1 MAVPTKLQILEQ
13 YFGYPSFRPGQEE
26 LIDALLAGRD
36 AVGILPTG
44 AGKSLCY
51 QVPALLLEGIT
62 LVVSPLI
69 SLMRDQVAALVQN
82 GVRGAYLNSSLT
94 WGQYQKALHNA
105 RAGVYKIIYVAPERL
120 LTPEFL
126 DFAKSAP
133 IAMVA
138 VDEAHCV
145 SQWGQDF
152 RPSYLSIP
160 EFLAQLPRRPVV
172 AAFTATATPRV
183 REDILSLLELRDP
196 WVTVTSFDRPNLY
209 FEVRRPKDKLAELL
223 HGGLEDQERLRNQE
237 DFLYDRATVMVA
249 TNAFGMGIDKSNV
262 SFVIHYTM
270 PKDLESYYQEAGRA
284 GRDGS
289 PAQCFLLY
297 SGADVALNR
306 FLFTH
311 SDEGQYIEEEALE
324 QLNQQNEARLQ
335 AMIGYCHTTSCLR
348 EYILHYFGEHAPTQC
363 ANCQNCV
370 GHFSQ
375 VDVTK
380 EGRGLVSCVRYL
392 RERYGVTLVVEVA
405 RGSKSEKVLRQG
417 FDKLP
422 CYGSLKGVKES
433 TLRDVARALVLQG
446 YLEQTQGEY
455 PLLKL
460 GPQAESL
467 LNGQARVE
475 MRVRQ
480 SQGEPEKKPARKLPK
495 GDPQLFDRLRAVR
508 ARLSREQNVPM
519 YIIFSNAT
527 LEAMAAYQP
536 LTPAE
541 LLDVPGVGQAK
552 LQKYGQAFL
561 EEIRKWSV
569 FGGDSQVDGRRIR
582 KCGVPPLSIRARG
595 RRLNAAPVRKGSA
608 RARRGPS
615 EASVKVL
622 PAFSKAAGCGAAP
635 HDLALIGAQRM

>member
-1 MAVPTKLQILEQ
+1 MAKREVLRQ
-13 YFGYPSFRPGQEE
+13 YFGHSSFRPGQEA
-26 LIDALLAGRD
+26 LIDGILAGRD
-36 AVGILPTG
+36 ALGIMPTG
-44 AGKSLCY
+44 GGKSLCY
-51 QVPALLLEGIT
+51 QVPALLLPGLT

-69 SLMRDQVAALVQN
+69 SLMKDQVAALN
-82 GVRGAYLNSSLT
+82 GVGIPAAFLNS
-94 WGQYQKALHNA
+94 ALDAQAFQAVCREIRQGMH
-105 RAGVYKIIYVAPERL
+105 KLIYVAPERL
-120 LTPEFL
+120 LQEGFL
-126 DFAKSAP
+126 ALMQEQK
-133 IAMVA
+133 IAQVA
-138 VDEAHCV
+138 VDEAHCI

-152 RPSYLSIP
+152 RPSYRKIT
-160 EFLAQLPRRPVV
+160 EFVARLPRRPVLS
-172 AAFTATATPRV
+172 AFTATATAEV
-183 REDILSLLELRDP
+183 QADILTQLELRDP
-196 WVTVTSFDRPNLY
+196 VKVVTGFNRPNLY
-209 FEVRRPKDKLAELL
+209 FAVQQPKRKQPVLTALVEARRDRSGIVYCATRSGVEKICDLL
-223 HGGLEDQERLRNQE
+223 CQRGIPATRYHAGLSEEERQRNQD
-237 DFLYDRATVMVA
+237 DFQFDRKTVMVA

-480 SQGEPEKKPARKLPK
+480 SQEEPEKKPARKLPK

-561 EEIRKWSV
+561 EEIRKWT
-569 FGGDSQVDGRRIR
+569 
-582 KCGVPPLSIRARG
+582 
-595 RRLNAAPVRKGSA
+595 
-608 RARRGPS
+608 
-615 EASVKVL
+615 EEE
-622 PAFSKAAGCGAAP
+622 
-635 HDLALIGAQRM
+635 